1 LADGSKG
8 TKAVSGLFSVSKIRL
23 KDTLITSWLS
33 SFRAKLYA
41 GFFGIAL
48 LTLFITG
55 FALYLFNQFGEIVN
69 TTASEAIPELMAV
82 MGLSANSALLAAGA
96 PVLAASQ
103 SEQELRQT
111 ETRLNTLVQEINS
124 SMDQLSASDHG
135 ATFDTIKW
143 HSATI
148 TKTLVEL
155 KEATQKRLVLQH
167 EKYSDLGNLRG
178 VQGDLVDTLN
188 PIVYGATSL
197 ANLFAR
203 RAGRQDAAD
212 LKDMMESNANVLIE
226 WLEIQSATYRLASVL
241 GNSFYFPSE
250 QWWQECRLAIAT
262 MRGRRLRHEAIDGDS
277 HRRGIAA
284 LVRGLIAA
292 NPCHTLLS
300 EGNSAE
306 YLNVTDA
313 IQEVIKKLDTL
324 IPKLQS
330 KLQVQYL
337 KTSRQVKSS
346 PVELVD
352 ATIQNLR
359 YALEIKAESNLLIGL
374 LTAVTDADDR
384 HTITNLFNRF
394 KSSLEVFRNAVGIFQ
409 NSDLAK
415 RNPILATQVLNL
427 KDRLVAFGSGDD
439 TLFDKRKNELVVSEQ
454 ISGLLA
460 THREQATSLTAQ
472 ANKLVA
478 TVQKNVFNLR
488 DTMEQRL
495 VTAIS
500 ILVGVCF
507 GSLLIAA
514 FIATITTLLLS
525 RHEADLQAANRAA
538 DLLNQEL
545 ETFNYSVSH
554 DLRAPLRSL
563 SGFSQALLED
573 YGEQLDEEGK
583 SYLQY
588 LKESSEEMGELI
600 AGLLQLSRSTR
611 GEITLGTVNLSEMA
625 RSIEHALRK
634 SHPDRD
640 VIVTITPGIEVNGDR
655 RLIGIVMENL
665 LGNAWKY
672 TSKKQQGEIIFGR
685 RSGNGPTTFFVQ
697 DNGVGFDISYASK
710 LFKPFQRLHNVEEF
724 EGTGVG
730 LATVQRIIRRHGG
743 RIWAYSEVDRGA
755 TFFFTLETGGI
766 QP

>member
-1 LADGSKG
+1 M
-8 TKAVSGLFSVSKIRL
+8 
-23 KDTLITSWLS
+23 LIASWLS
-33 SFRAKLYA
+33 SFKAKLYA

-69 TTASEAIPELMAV
+69 TTAGEAIPELMAV

-111 ETRLNTLVQEINS
+111 EARLNTLVSEINS
-124 SMDQLSASDHG
+124 RLDQLSASDHG
-135 ATFDTIKW
+135 ATFNTVKR

-155 KEATQKRLVLQH
+155 KVATQKRLILQN
-167 EKYSDLGNLRG
+167 EKYSELGNLRS

-203 RAGRQDAAD
+203 RAGRQDAAA
-212 LKDMMESNANVLIE
+212 LKNMMERNVRVLIGG
-226 WLEIQSATYRLASVL
+226 LEIQSAAYRLASVL
-241 GNSFYFPSE
+241 ENSFYFPSE
-250 QWWQECRLAIAT
+250 QRWQECRLAIAK
-262 MRGRRLRHEAIDGDS
+262 MRDQRLRHEAIDGDS
-277 HRRGIAA
+277 QLREIAA
-284 LVRGLIAA
+284 LVRSLIAA
-292 NPCHTLLS
+292 NPCNNYLN
-300 EGNSAE
+300 EVNSTE
-306 YLNVTDA
+306 YLNGTTA
-313 IQEVIKKLDTL
+313 IQKMINKLDIL
-324 IPKLQS
+324 VPKLQS

-337 KTSRQVKSS
+337 KTRRQVKLM

-352 ATIQNLR
+352 VTIQNLR

-415 RNPILATQVLNL
+415 RNPVLATQVLNL

-439 TLFDKRKNELVVSEQ
+439 NLFDIRKNELDVSEQ

-472 ANKLVA
+472 ANELVT
-478 TVQKNVFNLR
+478 TVQKNVFELR
-488 DTMEQRL
+488 DTMGQRL

-500 ILVGVCF
+500 VLVSVCV

-573 YGEQLDEEGK
+573 YGEKLDEEGK
-583 SYLQY
+583 TYLQY

-600 AGLLQLSRSTR
+600 AGLLKLSRSTR
-611 GEITLGTVNLSEMA
+611 GEITLETVNLSEMA
-625 RSIEHALRK
+625 RSIEHTLRK
-634 SHPDRD
+634 RDPDRD
-640 VIVTITPGIEVNGDR
+640 VVISITPGIEVNADR

-672 TSKKQQGEIIFGR
+672 TSKQQQGEILFGR
-685 RSGNGPTTFFVQ
+685 RGGNGPTRLFVK
-697 DNGVGFDISYASK
+697 DNGVGFDISYANK

-724 EGTGVG
+724 EGTGIG

-743 RIWAYSEVDRGA
+743 HIWADSEMDKGA
-755 TFFFTLETGGI
+755 TFFFTLEKGGK